1 MYVKFIFCLADHI
14 QHLNNMSMVE
24 LAVLIKII
32 FDIINIKETLKNFSV
47 RPKSKRNIFL
57 KDIFESVHN
66 VCHS

>member
-1 MYVKFIFCLADHI
+1 
-14 QHLNNMSMVE
+14 MVE